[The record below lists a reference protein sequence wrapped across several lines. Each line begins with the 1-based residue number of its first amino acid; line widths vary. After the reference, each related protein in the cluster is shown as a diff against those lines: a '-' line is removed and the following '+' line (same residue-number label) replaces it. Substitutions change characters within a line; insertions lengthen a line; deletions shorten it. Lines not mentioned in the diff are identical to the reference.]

1 LKRPPPKKSDPGRAL
16 ICVTEA
22 LKYLHHASSLLRT
35 EAPQKSPPAYYETNR
50 AIALVEQLEK
60 NLQAD
65 APKEG
70 SA

>member
-1 LKRPPPKKSDPGRAL
+1 MKRPPPKKSDPERAL

-22 LKYLHHASSLLRT
+22 LKYLHHASSLLRA
-35 EAPQKSPPAYYETNR
+35 EPPQKNPPTYYEANR
-50 AIALVEQLEK
+50 TIALVEQLEK

-65 APKEG
+65 APEKG